1 MLVLELLGT
10 LSLRN
15 ETPPVP
21 VSAQQKRS
29 LGLLAILALAGR
41 QGFPRDRI
49 ETYLWPESSAPQARH
64 SLDQTVY
71 AIRHALGSDLI
82 LSSGREL
89 RLNPDLVQVDA
100 WEFEAAIRARQ
111 WAAAVERYK
120 GTLLEGFH
128 FADSRE
134 LESWI
139 DTERARLRLEYQTA
153 VEFLANL
160 SAEAGDHSQSVTWW
174 RRLANSD
181 PLSAGVTKKLMLA
194 LAATGDRVG
203 AVKHARL
210 YQELVRQELEI
221 EPDSEIE
228 GLASTF
234 SHPAITETGP
244 RDLSARSPQAMLPV
258 LEAAAT
264 PSGATTP
271 HIGATKPRTSH
282 KSERRGLV
290 TAVGLA
296 LVLLTLASSSWYWY
310 DHRIP
315 VVAAVAADTTP
326 SLAVLPFE
334 NLGKSG
340 DAYFADGMTEEISS
354 RLGTLSG
361 LKLIG
366 RQSAK
371 GYANTSK
378 PAAQIG
384 KELGVAY
391 LLTGT
396 VRWDRSRAG
405 HNLVKIS
412 SRLDRASDGAQ
423 VWSES
428 YQDEMTG
435 VFEIQGKVAERVAQ
449 ALKLRLTAG
458 QRETLKSQPT
468 NNLEAYDYYLRGN
481 ALAAG
486 TRNPAEFYRAVALY
500 QHAVALDSGFA
511 KAYASLASADLLVY
525 WFRGDASPRRL
536 ESAKAAIDRAL
547 ALDPRLPAA
556 YTALA
561 EYYYRTKLDYPGAL
575 DAIAAAQ
582 RLAPNDP
589 DALYV
594 KALVER
600 RQNRWNEAISDLN
613 RASALDPRNTSILD
627 ALGEMQ
633 MLTRNYDGAQRT
645 CSRLHTT
652 EPEKWLGY
660 YCLARIAVLRSGD
673 VKTALRVLE
682 DAQKQIGAEELAT
695 GLTSWETRPL
705 WPAVLNPEFAR
716 YMQAAPEPAE
726 EGERLGYFAI
736 KVELAVYQRNASAMS
751 QFADSI
757 IFYVPRSLRGNFFDG
772 EKHAQL
778 SLAYAAKGDKAKT
791 LQEGRRAMGIM
802 PFHRDAQRWAEN
814 LELIAEAD
822 VLVGANDEA
831 FITLRQLLSVPS
843 DVSSAWLRV
852 DPWFE
857 SLRQDPRFKQ
867 LVSLP

>member
-1 MLVLELLGT
+1 MFVLELLGT
-10 LSLRN
+10 LSLRGDKG
-15 ETPPVP
+15 PIPV
-21 VSAQQKRS
+21 VAQQKRP
-29 LGLLAILALAGR
+29 LGLLAILGLGAR
-41 QGFPRDRI
+41 QGLARDRI
-49 ETYLWPESSAPQARH
+49 EAYLWPESSGALARH
-64 SLDQTVY
+64 ALDQTVY
-71 AIRHALGSDLI
+71 AIRHALGSDFI
-82 LSSGREL
+82 LSTGREL
-89 RLNPDLVQVDA
+89 RLNPEFVHTDV
-100 WEFEAAIRARQ
+100 WEFEEAIRASQ
-111 WAAAVERYK
+111 WAAAVGHYK
-120 GTLLEGFH
+120 GPLLDGFH
-128 FADSRE
+128 FGDSRE
-134 LESWI
+134 LELWV
-139 DTERARLRLEYQTA
+139 DTERARLLGEYQTA
-153 VEFLANL
+153 LEFLANL

-181 PLSAGVTKKLMLA
+181 PFSAGPTKKLILA
-194 LAATGDRVG
+194 LAAAGDRAG

-210 YQELVRQELEI
+210 YQELVRQELEM

-234 SHPAITETGP
+234 SYPASTETVGTGARP
-244 RDLSARSPQAMLPV
+244 RPPTIVPSPPSDTPISV
-258 LEAAAT
+258 LRE
-264 PSGATTP
+264 G
-271 HIGATKPRTSH
+271 GLKDKP
-282 KSERRGLV
+282 ERRGLV

-310 DHRIP
+310 DHKTL
-315 VVAAVAADTTP
+315 VVAAVTADTTP

-334 NLGKSG
+334 NLGKSE

-361 LKLIG
+361 LRLIG

-371 GYANTSK
+371 SYANTSK
-378 PAAQIG
+378 PVAQIG

-405 HNLVKIS
+405 HSLVKVS
-412 SRLDRASDGAQ
+412 PALLRASDGAQ
-423 VWSES
+423 MWSEP
-428 YQDEMTG
+428 YQSEVTG

-449 ALKLRLTAG
+449 ALKLRLTEG
-458 QRETLKSQPT
+458 QHETLKSRPT
-468 NNLEAYDYYLRGN
+468 NNLEAYDYYLRGK
-481 ALAAG
+481 ALEAG
-486 TRNPAEFYRAVALY
+486 TRNPAEIYRAVALY
-500 QHAVALDSGFA
+500 QNAVALDPGFA
-511 KAYASLASADLLVY
+511 KAYASLASAHLNVY
-525 WFRGDASPRRL
+525 WFRGDVSPRRL
-536 ESAKAAIDRAL
+536 ELAKAAIDRAL
-547 ALDPRLPAA
+547 ALEPKLPAA

-561 EYYYRTKLDYPGAL
+561 EYYYRTKLDYPRAL

-589 DALYV
+589 DALYI

-600 RQNRWNEAISDLN
+600 RQNRWNEAISNLN
-613 RASALDPRNTSILD
+613 RASALDPSNTSFLA
-627 ALGEMQ
+627 ALAEMQ
-633 MLTRNYDGAQRT
+633 MLTRNYDDAQRT
-645 CSRLHTT
+645 CGRLHVI
-652 EPEKWLGY
+652 EPEKWPGY
-660 YCLARIAVLRSGD
+660 YFLARIAVLRSGD
-673 VKTALRVLE
+673 VKTALGVLK
-682 DAQKQIGAEELAT
+682 DAQKQIGAEELGT

-716 YMQAAPEPAE
+716 YMQVVAEPAE
-726 EGERLGYFAI
+726 KGERLGYFES
-736 KVELAVYQRNASAMS
+736 KVELAVYQRNAPAIS

-757 IFYVPRSLRGNFFDG
+757 ILYVPRSLRGNFFDG

-791 LQEGRRAMGIM
+791 LEEGRRAMEIM
-802 PFHRDAQRWAEN
+802 PFQRDAQRWAEN

-831 FITLRQLLSVPS
+831 LMTLRQLLSMPS

-857 SLRQDPRFKQ
+857 PLRQEPRFKQ